1 MSPASVAV
9 GRLAEPLV
17 EGRDRRPA
25 SRVGRHA
32 RLELVFASRNG
43 RTVLAEAYAEP
54 PLRVGRCFVEGEGL
68 HVILASSA
76 PGVFGGDCF
85 EQNIRV
91 ERGAC
96 VRLTSQSALQVHP
109 AADRSVARLLSTY
122 HIGRDARLQCQWK
135 PLIPF
140 AGARIDQ
147 QIGITLADKGYLYW
161 SDALMSGRQ
170 ARGEH
175 WKLATLAHELTV
187 SRAGS
192 LEYLERYQVEPNKED
207 VTRPWLAA
215 DASYLG
221 TTLVTGCEM
230 AVDALERLHAELGAL
245 AGVRAAVDG
254 LDHELLLVRLM
265 AVSGP
270 RFHEARVR
278 VGRALA
284 WPRIRN
290 GGT

>member
-1 MSPASVAV
+1 MA
-9 GRLAEPLV
+9 RLADPLV
-17 EGRDRRPA
+17 TGRDRRPA

-32 RLELVFASRNG
+32 RLELAFAHRNG

-54 PLRVGRCFVEGEGL
+54 PLRVGRCFLEGEGL

-85 EQNIRV
+85 EQRIRL
-91 ERGAC
+91 EQGAC

-109 AADRSVARLLSTY
+109 SADRSVARLLSTY
-122 HIGRDARLQCQWK
+122 HIGRDAQLQCEWK

-140 AGARIDQ
+140 AGARIEQ
-147 QIGITLADKGYLYW
+147 QIEITVADNGYLNW
-161 SDALMSGRQ
+161 SDALMSGRK
-170 ARGEH
+170 ARGEQ
-175 WKLATLAHELTV
+175 WKFATLAHELAV

-192 LEYLERYQVEPNKED
+192 LEYLERYRVEPNEED
-207 VTRPWLAA
+207 VSRSWIAGK
-215 DASYLG
+215 ASYLG
-221 TTLVTGCEM
+221 TTLMTGRQVD
-230 AVDALERLHAELGAL
+230 VDAAERLHAELGAL
-245 AGVRAAVDG
+245 DGVRAAVDR
-254 LDHELLLVRLM
+254 LDHRLLLVRLM

-284 WPRIRN
+284 LAPESAVTRASSPR
-290 GGT
+290 

>member
-1 MSPASVAV
+1 MSPASVVV
-9 GRLAEPLV
+9 GRSAEALG

-32 RLELVFASRNG
+32 RLELVFAARNG

-54 PLRVGRCFVEGEGL
+54 PLRVGRGFVEGEGL

-85 EQNIRV
+85 EQSIRV

-109 AADRSVARLLSTY
+109 TGDRSVARLLSTY
-122 HIGRDARLQCQWK
+122 HIGRDARLTCHWK

-140 AGARIDQ
+140 ADARIDQ
-147 QIGITLADKGYLYW
+147 EIRIDLADNGYLYW

-170 ARGEH
+170 ARGEQ
-175 WKLATLAHELTV
+175 WKFAALAHELTV

-192 LEYLERYQVEPNKED
+192 LEYLERYQVEPNAED
-207 VTRPWLAA
+207 VSRPWVAG

-221 TTLVTGCEM
+221 TTLMTGRQIDAD
-230 AVDALERLHAELGAL
+230 AVERLHEELGAL
-245 AGVRAAVDG
+245 GGVRAAVDG
-254 LDHELLLVRLM
+254 LDRRLLLVRLM

-270 RFHEARVR
+270 RFHEARAR
-278 VGRALA
+278 VGRALS
-284 WPRIRN
+284 
-290 GGT
+290 